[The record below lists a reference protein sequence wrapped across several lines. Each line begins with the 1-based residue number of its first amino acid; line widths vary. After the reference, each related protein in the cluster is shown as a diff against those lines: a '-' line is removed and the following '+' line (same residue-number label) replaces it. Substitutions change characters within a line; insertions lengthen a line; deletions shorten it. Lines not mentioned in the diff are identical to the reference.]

1 MEKKEEVQDTVALE
15 SGDDLEN
22 LGQPVG
28 VRPTAPIGRFKVKEV
43 EKRLPLSCK
52 FVYNHADKIMYDINH
67 VRIQLDEALFGV
79 KRHTWLLKGN
89 IFDFMEMKAIGQAHI
104 TIYMGHLFKYLKEH
118 DSDVPF
124 ALWIPHVPGDG
135 DMSGNG
141 RLLIERLN
149 HSTVDSIFLIPF
161 NTGALILIV
170 INENKDKVYFL
181 DSLGNMTRAVRAFN
195 ASKGK
200 RWCPPLNKSRYIPQG
215 ELKMDLLELVG
226 QPDCGIL
233 CIEVFFWTN
242 MCLLNF
248 HRRSTASDSKK
259 DCIGPTKIFILPCM
273 IKESDLTKPSL
284 EGTKITYGGG
294 PVRDK
299 YYSQAQYDEV
309 LDDWSQF
316 VYSHLI

>member
-1 MEKKEEVQDTVALE
+1 MAIMNIKVELNHRSFVKRGGSNEKKEKVQDTVALE
-15 SGDDLEN
+15 SGYNLEN

-28 VRPTAPIGRFKVKEV
+28 VRPAAPIGRFKVKEV

-104 TIYMGHLFKYLKEH
+104 TWEH
-118 DSDVPF
+118 DSTVPF
-124 ALWIPHVPGDG
+124 AFVDPTSVPGDG
-135 DMSGNG
+135 HTSGNG
-141 RLLIERLN
+141 RFIIESLN
-149 HSTVDSIFLIPF
+149 DSSVDNIFLIPF
-161 NTGALILIV
+161 NTGA
-170 INENKDKVYFL
+170 
-181 DSLGNMTRAVRAFN
+181 VRAFN
-195 ASKGK
+195 ASKEK
-200 RWCPPLNKSRYIPQG
+200 KMVPTFKQLTIPEG

-248 HRRSTASDSKK
+248 HRRSTASDNKK
-259 DCIGPTKIFILPCM
+259 DCIRPTKSFILPCM

-309 LDDWSQF
+309 LDDSSQF
-316 VYSHLI
+316 IYSHLI